1 MSSTPR
7 CLPPRYGNVS
17 QPGRPAKHRW
27 FCGLYCIMRG
37 MQAVPYLWI
46 GVCNHDGYIKVMADY
61 SVAEYD
67 LYSREFFIFLLIP
80 TEQ

>member
-1 MSSTPR
+1 
-7 CLPPRYGNVS
+7 
-17 QPGRPAKHRW
+17 
-27 FCGLYCIMRG
+27 MRG